1 MSNTVNVGN
10 FSVECFH
17 SPSPVPV
24 GEPIADY
31 QTVTLTLVPDEGYV
45 IDAANFSAISPLPS
59 YVSSVTFSQSE
70 QNASNITCAVNL
82 TPGAVMP
89 AFDIN
94 IDLCISGRAEFLN
107 YCVSGTV
114 VWNKLGFVTPA
125 SLNSPYSLCGSY
137 EQVSNVF
144 TQAISADAGY
154 YFEEAPTIQLSS
166 GNINDYTVSTENV
179 LDSSGNIITTIFT
192 VNYTFPN
199 QNVTNDLWTIN
210 GVAQIIYVPT
220 IKITNYNISTAAFP
234 AQGGFRYDTIYGAP
248 GANFTLNASADILDT
263 GALTPIEFEPI
274 FGASVSGVIGAD
286 GTFPVGVKIPNVT
299 SNASYTIT
307 ISGDLQNPFP
317 QNETVTLLQ
326 FTNTEV
332 TYTASGTGLTVSPSY
347 DVSGLSYSQQQPN
360 VVTNVAYAISPTDP
374 SSNITIIDPVF
385 NSDRDIPNGVTEDVQ
400 FTATGTGITHNA
412 IGVAGLLSGM
422 NFIGN
427 TQFSNTISVVSI
439 DIPQSTV
446 TFNQSISVT
455 VGQVETLGFT
465 KGNEVLFQG
474 YSFSGDSQNLLL
486 TGNNNLQ
493 RFGWDD
499 ITFNIDLNNML
510 SVIALPTI
518 VTTGVSNETGAQAD
532 SGGESITDGGG
543 TISSKGIQWSE
554 FADFNTVLG
563 ANDEGTGTADFAST
577 ITGLTAGNTY
587 YVRAYAQNE
596 AGVAYGQVIG
606 FVSSISIPCNS
617 TQASGNAGVTDLNI
631 NLNSNGGLIAL
642 LFDAIGVP
650 DKMEIIHGGP
660 AGTKVATSGMD
671 TGTNGNAGPFDNLY
685 GTETSN
691 TVPTQGQAAATTQF
705 IGTNVVGT
713 IPTRQTQFTNETG
726 FVTNMTTG
734 GRTYQ
739 QIVWWEYDAADW
751 QTAPNVTVRV
761 TGSGGTTWFLARLCC
776 PDASCTNL
784 PPT

>member
-1 MSNTVNVGN
+1 MSNTVNIGN

-286 GTFPVGVKIPNVT
+286 GTFPVGVLIPGTT
-299 SNASYTIT
+299 SNTSYTIT

-317 QNETVTLLQ
+317 QNETVTLAQ

-374 SSNITIIDPVF
+374 SSNITIIDPAF
-385 NSDRDIPNGVTEDVQ
+385 NSDRDIPNSVTEDVQ

-499 ITFNIDLNNML
+499 ITFNIDLDNML
-510 SVIALPTI
+510 SVMALPTI

-577 ITGLTAGNTY
+577 ITGLTVGNTY

-596 AGVAYGQVIG
+596 VGVAYGEVIG

-660 AGTKVATSGMD
+660 AGTKVATSGM
-671 TGTNGNAGPFDNLY
+671 TVANAGTYDDVY
-685 GTETSN
+685 GTEPSN
-691 TVPTQGQAAATTQF
+691 AIPTQGQASATDQF
-705 IGTNVVGT
+705 IGTNVGT

-734 GRTYQ
+734 NRTYQ

-776 PDASCTNL
+776 PDASCTAL